1 MKPNSPRHP
10 FRRLPA
16 ACAGLLI
23 ALGAQA
29 AGVQTY
35 SEQSL
40 ADYTS
45 SPITSVNSA
54 TPLVMLTLSRDH
66 QLFYKAYNDYSDL
79 DGDQT
84 PETTYKHSVDYY
96 GYFDSYK
103 CYVYDSSDDRF
114 EPASVSADKYCSG
127 QWSGNFLNWA
137 STTRMDAVR
146 KLLYGGTRVVDTATT
161 TVLERAGLPT
171 DAHSFAK
178 FYGGSDVGR
187 LTPFAAVSTPRFG
200 PISGDLDYFVD
211 NVDVRSITRS
221 SNSSRTAIVDTNGQ
235 HGLSVGQYV
244 EITGGN
250 NNSSAYRGIW
260 EITSVTNDSFTYQIN
275 TTSNARRPSQG
286 TLRAR
291 ALVLA
296 ELSSS
301 TPMAIGDQLLLE
313 NNDGTQISA
322 VVDGSTL
329 RVGSSFSDTSTD
341 AKTLVYLNQVITQTS
356 GNIATNLYL
365 RHASGGGISF
375 CNLTPSVNN
384 STDRQSQTNRAPPL
398 MRVARGNFELWG
410 ANEKRQC
417 QWFGGDDKY
426 SATFSNQQSGF
437 SGGLRSNGNR
447 AALSGLNAASENPR
461 QNLHGLG
468 SGASHGS
475 TTADGQYI
483 MRVQA
488 CVTGLIGRES
498 CKAYPDVARGTA
510 NAKPIGLLQVYG
522 DERRIKFGMVTPSYQ
537 KNVSGGVVRKNLGPP
552 GDDVGLSDEIRVDT
566 NGTFTGANGIIQNL
580 DALRVFGYR
589 YDQNDNY
596 GSGNGCSYQ
605 RTGIAPGNSGG
616 GNVVNEGNCASW
628 GNPISEAYTETIRYL
643 AGKSPDSRFRYS
655 GGHDA
660 TMGLT
665 LVSNWVDPLDE
676 RNYCSSL
683 NVITFNASVSSYDAD
698 QATITDLPGSP
709 DVAKLTGIVGD
720 LEKLTGKNYFI
731 GQSAADQNQL
741 CTAKQVNNLGAIAG
755 ICPEAGP
762 LRGSYLMAG
771 AAYHAKTTRIRN
783 DLNAAL
789 PAGDDSSLKVDT
801 YAIQLATNTPKI
813 QVRDPDNP
821 AKTLATLLPLYRLDL
836 GANGFGGGAI
846 VDFRIVEQDVANGRG
861 RFYINWEDSSQGGDY
876 DQDVWGTIT
885 YQLSADKRTLAIT
898 TDTVSAST
906 NNPQGFGYII
916 SGTTQDG
923 PHFHSGIYDFD
934 FTDPTNVTVR
944 INGATGTVVNGNNN
958 IGGGGGINN
967 SGGCVN
973 CELLDPAT
981 TVVYTLGS
989 TAAELLQDPLYYA
1002 AKYGGFDD
1010 ANDNGAPDLRAEW
1023 DRRNADGTVGQDG
1036 LPDNYFFVSNPSAL
1050 ENALQA
1056 AFSAILAKVSSG
1068 TAAAVVANAREGTG
1082 AVYQALYEPSRTDNR
1097 GREVKWIGSLH
1108 GLFVDE
1114 DGLLREDGN
1123 GDKRLSSDLTVDPPI
1138 ELFFDAGD
1146 RVTKIRRYRGDPD
1159 TTTPEI
1165 DRLDNLGTLWN
1176 AREQLSAVSDVVTQR
1191 NYTTAANSGRHIK
1204 TWLDL
1209 DLDGVVDNGEVVDFT
1224 AANFR
1229 SNPASGNFGIL
1240 NARSLAEARRL
1251 VNWVRGAED
1260 ADLRNRT
1267 LNYDNDAGNT
1277 SEVQRLGDIVQST
1290 PTVVG
1295 TPAEAFDL
1303 LYDDETYAVYRDRYR
1318 NRRNVV
1324 YVGSNSGLLH
1334 AFNAGFYDPSTKRFS
1349 ANPLGGASGTAHPLG
1364 SELWAYAPF
1373 NLLPHMPWMADPD
1386 YTHVWYVDGKPRAF
1400 DARIFAPDAE
1410 HPYGWGTVLVIGMR
1424 FGGKPIT
1431 LRSEALVTAT
1441 NPDGDDDAWSAFGTP
1456 RSVTTRSAYLVF
1468 DVTNPE
1474 APPRLMGEISDPNLG
1489 LTTSYPTVIA
1499 VSNKGNTIPRGA
1511 NGGVTNNGTGAYDA
1525 GDKWYLVF
1533 GSGPRDLEGA
1543 PPAASARLYA
1553 YDLAE
1558 RSYVTGWAPK
1568 IVPGASNSFI
1578 GDPVTVDWDLDFK
1591 ADALYFGT
1599 IGGTVSSPSGALYKL
1614 DLNEADKDRLP
1625 AGWIGP
1631 GLLTNPGKPVIS
1643 TPSVTFGDRNERWVL
1658 AGTGR
1663 LFANTEADKGSTP
1676 AQALIGVVDDPT
1688 VALPTNG
1695 TTQKVIYNNLVDVTN
1710 AVVTLSGTVSGTTP
1724 SVTTENELIQRA
1736 LDRSG
1741 WRLGLDV
1748 NITAERNLSQF
1759 SVLGDVVFAS
1769 VFTPSNDVCGGEGE
1783 SRLFGLSYKTGAPP
1797 SGIPVFGTQQG
1808 NVNGQP
1814 ADIIRRSVDLGAGQA
1829 ASPSLHV
1836 GGARDQRGL
1845 TIFTQTSV
1853 GSIEVREGQASSS
1866 LRSGEVDWREPR
1878 Q

>member
-1 MKPNSPRHP
+1 MSLRTTLNQWARP
-10 FRRLPA
+10 PA
-16 ACAGLLI
+16 LAAGLIL

-29 AGVQTY
+29 AGLQTY
-35 SEQSL
+35 SEQSM

-45 SPITSVNSA
+45 NPITSVNSA

-79 DGDQT
+79 DGDGA

-103 CYVYDSSDDRF
+103 CYNYDTGDDRF
-114 EPASVSADKYCSG
+114 EPASTNTDKYCNG

-146 KLLYGGTRVVDTATT
+146 KLLYGGKRVVDNANT
-161 TVLERAGLPT
+161 TVLERASLPT

-178 FYGGSDVGR
+178 YYAGSDLDK
-187 LTPFAAVSTPRFG
+187 LTPFAAVATPAFG
-200 PISGDLDYFVD
+200 PVSGDLDYFT
-211 NVDVRSITRS
+211 NKRGISGISRSG
-221 SNSSRTAIVDTNGQ
+221 NTATVTTSDDHGFENGQ
-235 HGLSVGQYV
+235 WV
-244 EITGGN
+244 EISDGN
-250 NNSSAYRGIW
+250 RSEYRGR
-260 EITSVTNDSFTYQIN
+260 YQIFDV
-275 TTSNARRPSQG
+275 SARRFSYSTGLWRNPSGNYQI
-286 TLRAR
+286 R
-291 ALVLA
+291 ALIYA
-296 ELSSS
+296 ELTDQ
-301 TPMAIGDQLLLE
+301 TPMAIGDQLLLQNSE
-313 NNDGTQISA
+313 GTQISS
-322 VVDGSTL
+322 VVDSQTIHNGSNFVDAVGDDKVFIYL
-329 RVGSSFSDTSTD
+329 NGSSIVTQNGNGI
-341 AKTLVYLNQVITQTS
+341 AKDMRLI
-356 GNIATNLYL
+356 
-365 RHASGGGISF
+365 HASAGGISF
-375 CNLTPSVNN
+375 CNLTPSANN
-384 STDRQSQTNRAPPL
+384 NTDRYSHTNREEPL

-417 QWFGGDDKY
+417 QWFGGNDSY
-426 SATFSNQQSGF
+426 SATYSDQQSGF
-437 SGGLRSNGNR
+437 GGGLRSNGNR

-468 SGASHGS
+468 SGTGHGS
-475 TTADGQYI
+475 TSADGQFV

-510 NAKPIGLLQVYG
+510 SPKPIGLLQVYG
-522 DERRIKFGMVTPSYQ
+522 DERRIKFGLVTPSYQ

-552 GDDVGLSDEIRVDT
+552 GDDVGMSDEVRVET

-580 DALRVFGYR
+580 DSLRVYGYR
-589 YDQNDNY
+589 YDVNDNY

-605 RTGIAPGNSGG
+605 RTGIAPGNTGG
-616 GNVVNEGNCASW
+616 GNVVNESNCASW
-628 GNPISEAYTETIRYL
+628 GNPISEAYTETLRYL
-643 AGKSPDSRFRYS
+643 AGKSPDNRFRYS
-655 GGHDA
+655 NGHDA
-660 TMGLT
+660 TLGLS

-698 QATITDLPGSP
+698 QATLADLPGSP
-709 DVAKLTGIVGD
+709 DVAKITGVVGD
-720 LEKLTGKNYFI
+720 LEKLTGKNFFI
-731 GQSAADQNQL
+731 GQTAADQNQL
-741 CTAKQVNNLGAIAG
+741 CTAKQVNDLGAVAG

-771 AAYHAKTTRIRN
+771 AAYHAKTQRIRS
-783 DLNAAL
+783 DLDAAL
-789 PAGDDSSLKVDT
+789 PAGDESSLKVDT

-813 QVRDPDNP
+813 LVRDPDTP
-821 AKTLATLLPLYRLDL
+821 SKILATLLPLYRLDL
-836 GANGFGGGAI
+836 GNAGYGGGAI
-846 VDFRIVEQDVANGRG
+846 VDFRIVDQDVANGRG

-885 YQLSADKRTLAIT
+885 YQLSADKKTLAIT

-906 NNPQGFGYII
+906 NNPQGFGYIV

-934 FTDPTNVTVR
+934 FTDPTKVTVR
-944 INGATGTVVNGNNN
+944 TGGAGGSVVNGNNN
-958 IGGGGGINN
+958 IGGGGGIND
-967 SGGCVN
+967 SGGCRD

-1010 ANDNGAPDLRAEW
+1010 ANGDGTPDLQAEW
-1023 DRRNADGTVGQDG
+1023 DSRNADGTVGSDG

-1050 ENALQA
+1050 EGALQA

-1097 GREVKWIGSLH
+1097 GREVKWIGTLH

-1123 GDKRLSSDLTVDPPI
+1123 GDKRLSPDYAVDPPI
-1138 ELFFDAGD
+1138 ELFFDNGD
-1146 RVTKIRRYRGDPD
+1146 RVTKIRRYNGDPD
-1159 TTTPEI
+1159 VVTPEI

-1176 AREQLSAVSDVVTQR
+1176 AREQLSKVSNVTTQR
-1191 NYTTAANSGRHIK
+1191 NYSSAAGTGRHIK
-1204 TWLDL
+1204 TWLDRNL
-1209 DLDGVVDNGEVVDFT
+1209 NGRVDNGEVVDFT
-1224 AANFR
+1224 ASTFT

-1240 NARSLAEARRL
+1240 NTRTLAEARRL
-1251 VNWVRGAED
+1251 VNYVRGDED

-1267 LNYDNDAGNT
+1267 LNYDNDAANI

-1324 YVGSNSGLLH
+1324 YVGSNGGLLH

-1349 ANPLGGASGTAHPLG
+1349 ESPLGGATGTAHPLG

-1373 NLLPHMPWMADPD
+1373 NLLPHLPWMADPD

-1400 DARIFAPDAE
+1400 DARIFSPDAE
-1410 HPYGWGTVLVIGMR
+1410 HPYGWGTVLVVGMR

-1431 LRSEALVTAT
+1431 LRSEALVTAS

-1456 RSVTTRSAYLVF
+1456 ASFTARSAFLVF

-1474 APPRLMGEISDPNLG
+1474 AAPRLIAEITDANLG
-1489 LTTSYPTVIA
+1489 LTTSYPTVVA
-1499 VSNKGNTIPRGA
+1499 VSEKGISIPR
-1511 NGGVTNNGTGAYDA
+1511 NGSGGITNNGAGAFNP
-1525 GDKWYLVF
+1525 GDKWYLAF

-1543 PPAASARLYA
+1543 PPSAAGRLYM
-1553 YDLAE
+1553 YDLGA
-1558 RSYVTGWAPK
+1558 RQFLGGWAPK
-1568 IVPGASNSFI
+1568 TIPGAGNSFV

-1599 IGGTVSSPSGALYKL
+1599 IGGSVANPDGGLYKV
-1614 DLNEADKDRLP
+1614 DFNESDADRLP

-1631 GLLTNPGKPVIS
+1631 GLLTDPGKPVVS

-1676 AQALIGVVDDPT
+1676 RQALFGIVDDPDT
-1688 VALPTNG
+1688 TLPTNG
-1695 TTQKVIYNNLVDVTN
+1695 IDEQVDYADLVNVTD
-1710 AVVTLSGTVSGTTP
+1710 AVVTLSGNVSGTDP
-1724 SVTTENELIQRA
+1724 AVDTEAELVQEA
-1736 LDRSG
+1736 LDQSG
-1741 WRLGLDV
+1741 WRLDLDV
-1748 NITAERNLSQF
+1748 SITAERSLSQF
-1759 SVLGDVVFAS
+1759 SVLGNVLFAS

-1783 SRLFGLSYKTGAPP
+1783 SRLFGLSYKTGTPP

-1808 NVNGQP
+1808 SFDGEP
-1814 ADIIRRSVDLGAGQA
+1814 ADIIRSSVALGAGQA

-1878 Q
+1878 E